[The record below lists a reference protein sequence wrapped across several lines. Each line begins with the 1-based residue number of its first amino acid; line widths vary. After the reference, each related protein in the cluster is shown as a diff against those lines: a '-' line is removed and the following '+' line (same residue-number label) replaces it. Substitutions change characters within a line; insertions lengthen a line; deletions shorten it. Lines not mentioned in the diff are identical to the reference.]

1 MTNQPSI
8 ITEKVLVL
16 HVKQGYEERAK
27 HIEKML
33 GELHISFE
41 YILDGDI
48 KDITTEVLQ
57 KYFKNEGKEN
67 MYGGTAKT
75 SCCYKHFLAYE
86 YILKNNLKGALILE
100 DDCILDKKFTP
111 IFNQCM
117 REFDNMP
124 IKDIFISFEN
134 SRLRFIPRSQ
144 RVKGQYLYKGDKDRM
159 TGAYY
164 ISRGAA
170 EQIMNYVAKNK
181 CERPIDLLHSL
192 LIKEVN
198 FPYYWCQPTI
208 ASQGSF
214 TGKFHSSISSKKEF
228 CIWASWKFKLTYKQ
242 LLYFLR

>member
-1 MTNQPSI
+1 MTSQSPA

-16 HVKQGYEERAK
+16 HVKQGYEERAR

-33 GELHISFE
+33 AELHIPFE

-48 KDITTEVLQ
+48 NDITPEVLD
-57 KYFKNEGKEN
+57 KYFKDGKEN
-67 MYGGTAKT
+67 MHGNTAKT

-86 YILKNNLKGALILE
+86 YILKNNLKGVLILE
-100 DDCILDKKFTP
+100 DDCILDKKFP
-111 IFNQCM
+111 QVFNLCM
-117 REFDNMP
+117 KEFEKMP
-124 IKDIFISFEN
+124 TKNILISFED

-144 RVKGQYLYKGDKDRM
+144 RIKGQYLYKGDKDRM

-170 EQIMNYVAKNK
+170 EEIMNYVAKNK

-192 LIKEVN
+192 LIKEEN
-198 FPYYWCQPTI
+198 FPYYWCQPTV

-228 CIWASWKFKLTYKQ
+228 CIWASWRFKLTYKR